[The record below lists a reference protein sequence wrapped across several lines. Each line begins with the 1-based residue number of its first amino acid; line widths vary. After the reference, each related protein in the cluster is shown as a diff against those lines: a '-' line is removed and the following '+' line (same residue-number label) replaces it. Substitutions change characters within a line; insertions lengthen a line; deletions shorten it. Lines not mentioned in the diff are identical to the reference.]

1 MGAILLGNA
10 ATLTIDEPHQ
20 AEGMIAVQCLAPDGK
35 DAKNGPGPAN
45 VVSKPDPL
53 DPKLDADVATRK
65 AAVAFLRP
73 LAARGDARAQA
84 GLAYLLEQ
92 GADGPADPA
101 EVAALYRAAALAG
114 VTFAQSALGN
124 LYASGVGV
132 PRYWSE
138 AVRWWTSAAI
148 GGDAKARLRLA
159 LAYAGGNGVD
169 RNDATAECLLVGLDD
184 EADALVA
191 RGDLA
196 IRRQPLKDGAAD
208 AARFYMLATRQGNL
222 RAQARLG
229 LLLLEGQ
236 GGARDAAAAAQML
249 QAPAE
254 AGDVSAQV
262 ALAGLF
268 ALGRGVEKDR
278 RKAYE
283 LNRHAAA
290 AGSLEAMNNLGALT
304 EAGKFRSLQ
313 LVEATMWYSLAADR
327 GSAEAARNLAR
338 ILPRLTERQLLHA
351 RQSARRCVDS
361 NWRECGTTPEESK

>member
-10 ATLTIDEPHQ
+10 AAPKTERRDQ
-20 AEGMIAVQCLAPDGK
+20 AEGMIAIQCLAPDGK
-35 DAKNGPGPAN
+35 DAGSGHGPAA
-45 VVSKPDPL
+45 VVSMPDPL
-53 DPKLDADVATRK
+53 APRLDADVETRT
-65 AAVAFLRP
+65 AAAAFLRP

-92 GADGPADPA
+92 GADGPAVPA
-101 EVAALYRAAALAG
+101 EVAALYRAGALAG

-148 GGDAKARLRLA
+148 GGDARARLRLA
-159 LAYAGGNGVD
+159 LAYAGGKGVD
-169 RNDATAECLLVGLDD
+169 RNDATAECLLAGLDD
-184 EADALVA
+184 DADALVA

-196 IRRQPLKDGAAD
+196 IRRQPGKDGAAE
-208 AARFYMLATRQGNL
+208 AARLYTLAARQGNP
-222 RAQARLG
+222 RAQVRLG
-229 LLLLEGQ
+229 FLLMEGE
-236 GGARDAAAAAQML
+236 GVARDPAAAAKML

-254 AGDVSAQV
+254 AGDISAQV

-268 ALGRGVEKDR
+268 ARGMGVDKDT

-283 LNRHAAA
+283 LNRRAAA
-290 AGSLEAMNNLGALT
+290 VGSLEAMNNLGVIL
-304 EAGKFRSLQ
+304 EADKARSLQ
-313 LVEATMWYSLAADR
+313 LVAATMWYSLAADR

-351 RQSARRCVDS
+351 RQGARRCADS
-361 NWRECGTTPEESK
+361 AWQECGSMPEESK